1 MHLHLTTST
10 NVREAYEALRETQH
24 KSTLLS
30 FHYKAAQP
38 RYEEY
43 AWSQD
48 GARVLLDSGAF
59 TAWSLGK
66 QIDLQRYAEWALG
79 VVAKWGDHLV
89 QLDAVNLDR
98 IPGEKGRDAT
108 RAELQ
113 AAMRESIANADQLR
127 AAGLRIVEVFHQD
140 EPLEFLDELLHRLPP
155 RSILALSPRNDV
167 AVSERVKWL
176 RGTVLPH
183 LLTRYAPSDL
193 PRMHGLA
200 ATAKAVMSGFPF
212 YSVDS
217 ASWIVG
223 MRYGHSALAGVERLP
238 RLREDGAR
246 GVVRLA
252 LRGKVRHYQHLALQA
267 TRLWAAR
274 GVVWEDE

>member
-200 ATAKAVMSGFPF
+200 ATAKAVMSG
-212 YSVDS
+212 
-217 ASWIVG
+217 
-223 MRYGHSALAGVERLP
+223 
-238 RLREDGAR
+238 
-246 GVVRLA
+246 
-252 LRGKVRHYQHLALQA
+252 YQHLALQA